1 MLAEDATFAM
11 PPLASW
17 FGGHQAIREFLAGWP
32 MSGAWRWR
40 TLITRANGQPA
51 IGFYAWDDEAGTYLP
66 FALNILTLR
75 GREVS
80 DVTAFV
86 VRSIAPTEREAYH
99 RWVEQPADPARLI
112 ASFGRFG
119 LPERLD

>member
-17 FGGHQAIREFLAGWP
+17 FGGREPIREFLAGWP

-40 TLITRANGQPA
+40 TLVTRANGQPA
-51 IGFYAWDDEAGTYLP
+51 IGFYAWDDDAGAFLP
-66 FALNILTLR
+66 FALNVLTLR
-75 GREVS
+75 GRQIG

-86 VRSIAPTEREAYH
+86 VRSTAPTEREAYH
-99 RWVEQPADPARLI
+99 RWVEQPADPARLVG
-112 ASFGRFG
+112 SFGRFG